1 MDVEGEIVHS
11 RWRNFINPDI
21 RGRKI
26 WRRFQVQV
34 MILGQPQEFV
44 PSKREG
50 IVQILYYSQFTW
62 KLRLK
67 AVKQFTKSSCIINFK
82 HCNLRTISYTF
93 KQGFLRK

>member
-50 IVQILYYSQFTW
+50 IVQIL
-62 KLRLK
+62 
-67 AVKQFTKSSCIINFK
+67 
-82 HCNLRTISYTF
+82 
-93 KQGFLRK
+93 